1 MIVTLIT
8 LEMGWVESR
17 DMADSRKP
25 LGGVRWISSCIFT
38 IYVLP
43 YHDIM

>member
-8 LEMGWVESR
+8 LEMGRVESR
-17 DMADSRKP
+17 DRRIPASHWE
-25 LGGVRWISSCIFT
+25 GVRWISSCIFT